1 MFRTNTQTASVLIVA
16 ITMAASA
23 IAAPAIGHKKGN
35 PMSAEETTFVEL
47 RKKAAHR
54 KRRIILN
61 NDGGDGLAK
70 KVAGDSSGLDHFL
83 KQRTTALVG
92 SQVDTIFYCTGW
104 AFGSMLHRTKV
115 AENILLRPGAGY
127 QDGVLRDLLDQ
138 GTDSLQVMVEF
149 CRKNKLEVFW
159 SMRMNDTHDAKNPL
173 LRATMKAEHPEYLIG
188 GGKKPK
194 YGQWTAVDF
203 GNADVRELVYRY
215 IEEVCTN
222 YDVDGVEMDFFRH
235 PVLFK
240 SHAFGGVASDEER
253 ALLADLIRRI
263 REMTDAIGRKRGK
276 PILLATRV
284 PDSVEFC
291 RTIGIDLE
299 GWLRDGLVDMLITG
313 AYFRLNPWE
322 YSVEL
327 GHRYGV
333 PVSPSLDNPVGVV
346 DPKIPEREFSLNDKL
361 RWVSATKECPVD
373 AKRRSMASWRG
384 RAARAFDAGA
394 DGIYLFNMFTPT
406 HHMLWQIGDR
416 EYLKTAS
423 KLYVLHWRGT
433 RQPPSNYMTK
443 GNMLYHELPLNPMF
457 PLEIREKTLTVNFP
471 IGDDLSG
478 AQPAAIAEFWVQP
491 ATCHESVSVTCNGK
505 PLTGGTSTGE
515 RLRFALPSASAKQGK
530 NVFTLS
536 RAPGPEA
543 GKVFL
548 RDIALEITYPAAK
561 K

>member
-1 MFRTNTQTASVLIVA
+1 MPRTKIQAVA
-16 ITMAASA
+16 ILAMTLGV
-23 IAAPAIGHKKGN
+23 AAPAAENQKGE
-35 PMSAEETTFVEL
+35 PMSTEDAKFVEL
-47 RKKAAHR
+47 RRKAAHR

-70 KVAGDSSGLDHFL
+70 KAGGDTSALDVFL
-83 KQRTTALVG
+83 KQRTAALVG

-104 AFGSMLHRTKV
+104 AFGTMLHRTKV
-115 AENILLRPGAGY
+115 AENMLLREGAGY

-149 CRKNKLEVFW
+149 CRKNKIEVFW

-173 LRATMKAEHPEYLIG
+173 LRAKMKAEHPEYLIG
-188 GGKKPK
+188 GGKKLK
-194 YGQWTAVDF
+194 YGQWTSVDF
-203 GNADVRELVYRY
+203 GNANVRELVYRY

-240 SHAFGGVASDEER
+240 SHASGGVASDEER
-253 ALLADLIRRI
+253 ALLTDLIGRI
-263 REMTDAIGRKRGK
+263 RKMTDAIGKKRGK

-291 RTIGIDLE
+291 RNIGIDLE

-333 PVSPSLDNPVGVV
+333 PVYPSLDNPVGVV
-346 DPKIPEREFSLNDKL
+346 DPNTPKREFSLEERL
-361 RWVSATKECPVD
+361 PWVSATKKCPID
-373 AKRRSMASWRG
+373 AKRKSMASWRG

-394 DGIYLFNMFTPT
+394 DGIYLFNMFKPT
-406 HHMLWQIGDR
+406 HHLLWQIGDR

-423 KLYVLHWRGT
+423 KLYFLHWRGT
-433 RQPPSNYMTK
+433 RQPPANYMTN

-457 PLEIREKTLTVNFP
+457 PLEISGKPLAVNFP
-471 IGDDLSG
+471 VGDDLRNG
-478 AQPAAIAEFWVQP
+478 TPTAVADLWIQP
-491 ATCHESVSVTCNGK
+491 ATCHESISVTCNGQ
-505 PLTGGTSTGE
+505 PLTDGTSTGE
-515 RLRFALPSASAKQGK
+515 RLRFSLPPAAAKQGK
-530 NVFTLS
+530 NVFALS
-536 RAPGPEA
+536 RTPGPEA
-543 GKVFL
+543 GKAFL
-548 RDIALEITYPAAK
+548 RDIALEITYPAIK

>member
-1 MFRTNTQTASVLIVA
+1 VPRTKIQAIAVLATVLG
-16 ITMAASA
+16 
-23 IAAPAIGHKKGN
+23 IAAPAAENRKGE
-35 PMSAEETTFVEL
+35 PMSTEDAKFVAL
-47 RKKAAHR
+47 RQKAARR

-70 KVAGDSSGLDHFL
+70 KAAGDTSALDVFL
-83 KQRTTALVG
+83 KQRTAALVG

-104 AFGSMLHRTKV
+104 AFGTMLHRTKV
-115 AENILLRPGAGY
+115 AENMLLREGAGY
-127 QDGVLRDLLDQ
+127 QDGVLKDLLDQ

-149 CRKNKLEVFW
+149 CRKNKIEVFW

-173 LRATMKAEHPEYLIG
+173 LRAKMKADHPEYLIG

-194 YGQWTAVDF
+194 YGQWTAVNF

-253 ALLADLIRRI
+253 ALLTALIGRI
-263 REMTDAIGRKRGK
+263 REMTDAIGKKRGK

-291 RTIGIDLE
+291 RNIGIDLE

-333 PVSPSLDNPVGVV
+333 PVYPSLDNPVGVV
-346 DPKIPEREFSLNDKL
+346 DPNMPKREFTLNE
-361 RWVSATKECPVD
+361 RWPWVSATKQCPVD
-373 AKRRSMASWRG
+373 ARRRSIGSWRG

-394 DGIYLFNMFTPT
+394 DGVYLFNMFKPAN
-406 HHMLWQIGDR
+406 HILWQIGDR

-423 KLYVLHWRGT
+423 KLYFLHWRGT
-433 RQPPSNYMTK
+433 RQPPANYMTN
-443 GNMLYHELPLNPMF
+443 GNTFYHELPLNPMF
-457 PLEIREKTLTVNFP
+457 PLEIKEQPLTVNFP
-471 IGDDLSG
+471 IGDDLRG
-478 AQPAAIAEFWVQP
+478 GTPTATAELWIQPAA
-491 ATCHESVSVTCNGK
+491 CHESVSVTCNGH

-515 RLRFALPSASAKQGK
+515 RLKFSLPPAAAKQGK
-530 NVFTLS
+530 NVFALS
-536 RAPGPEA
+536 RTPVPEA
-543 GKVFL
+543 GKAFL
-548 RDIALEITYPAAK
+548 RDIALDITYPAAK